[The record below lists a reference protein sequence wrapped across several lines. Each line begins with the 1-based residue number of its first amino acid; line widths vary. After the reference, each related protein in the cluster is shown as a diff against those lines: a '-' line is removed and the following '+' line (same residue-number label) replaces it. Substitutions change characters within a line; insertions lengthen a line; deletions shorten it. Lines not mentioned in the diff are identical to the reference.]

1 MNVRECVE
9 FNNGANMIYEK
20 KVTKLWQGKYT
31 SVRDYEID
39 KAIRKGGLVIY
50 YKDKH
55 MNISV
60 DELKRLKPTGKLIQS
75 NYKGS
80 YRLVDVL
87 FKPETENTKQ
97 VKLF

>member
-1 MNVRECVE
+1 
-9 FNNGANMIYEK
+9 MIK
-20 KVTKLWQGKYT
+20 KTVTKLWQGKYC
-31 SVRDYEID
+31 SIRDYELT
-39 KAIRKGGLVIY
+39 KAIKKGGLILH

-87 FKPETENTKQ
+87 FKPETEDKKQ

>member
-1 MNVRECVE
+1 
-9 FNNGANMIYEK
+9 MIYEK

-39 KAIRKGGLVIY
+39 KAIRKGGLVIH

-55 MNISV
+55 MNISI

-87 FKPETENTKQ
+87 FKPEVDDLKQ
-97 VKLF
+97 SGLF

>member
-1 MNVRECVE
+1 
-9 FNNGANMIYEK
+9 MIK
-20 KVTKLWQGKYT
+20 KTVTKLWQGKYC
-31 SVRDYEID
+31 SIRDYELT
-39 KAIRKGGLVIY
+39 KAIKKGGLILH

-87 FKPETENTKQ
+87 FKPETEDLNQKQ
-97 VKLF
+97 LFKEF